1 MPVVR
6 LLARSS
12 EPITPTSG
20 SVLFPD
26 ARTCKLI
33 PFSRTDRI
41 FGRAPRKRAF
51 GDLADFPNARLLP
64 DEFDSNY
71 WPDELD
77 FCGENDTARWNPPM
91 RLVAGVEAPAEDVP

>member
-1 MPVVR
+1 M
-6 LLARSS
+6 S
-12 EPITPTSG
+12 ENVPLS
-20 SVLFPD
+20 D
-26 ARTCKLI
+26 ARWMRADTI
-33 PFSRTDRI
+33 FANRSN
-41 FGRAPRKRAF
+41 FGRAQRKRAF

-91 RLVAGVEAPAEDVP
+91 RLVAGVEVPVEDVP